1 MHIIHDCMICLMLNH
16 FITISHFNVF
26 LFKHIAFSYPNDTEE
41 QKGGTVSVLY
51 RHRHFSTHKRFCLLP
66 VISIEKANYASMSRV

>member
-51 RHRHFSTHKRFCLLP
+51 RHRHFSTHKSSDSAYYLLFLL
-66 VISIEKANYASMSRV
+66 KRQTMHL